1 MCSRATCCPQRT
13 AARVILSETR
23 SRPLTIYWQSA
34 GGRNWL
40 FFTRHARTL
49 PMRQRGLSLTL
60 TLSDIRAL
68 GIISAFSPER
78 SRALSADARVAALDD
93 VRKIMA
99 LPIRRKVIENPRGA
113 IGSMIAKPTQVVQPY
128 EFGDDASKATCLWML
143 DKDGQ
148 QDASMRLP
156 IDPAKRVQGRI
167 VNGVERWAN
176 QTDTGQNR
184 LSPGADR
191 WKERSRTYP
200 GIADAIAAHLG

>member
-1 MCSRATCCPQRT
+1 MQ
-13 AARVILSETR
+13 
-23 SRPLTIYWQSA
+23 
-34 GGRNWL
+34 
-40 FFTRHARTL
+40 
-49 PMRQRGLSLTL
+49 QRGLSLTL

-78 SRALSADARVAALDD
+78 SRALIAGARDAALND

-99 LPIRRKVIENPRGA
+99 LPIRRKVIENPKGA
-113 IGSMIAKPTQVVQPY
+113 IGTFIMKPTQVVQPY
-128 EFGDDASKATCLWML
+128 DFGDDASKATCFWML
-143 DKDGQ
+143 DKDGN

-156 IDPAKRVQGRI
+156 VDPTKRVQGRMVERAKAMGKFNTSMNRQGADFI
-167 VNGVERWAN
+167 ERWAN

-184 LSPGADR
+184 LPPGDDR